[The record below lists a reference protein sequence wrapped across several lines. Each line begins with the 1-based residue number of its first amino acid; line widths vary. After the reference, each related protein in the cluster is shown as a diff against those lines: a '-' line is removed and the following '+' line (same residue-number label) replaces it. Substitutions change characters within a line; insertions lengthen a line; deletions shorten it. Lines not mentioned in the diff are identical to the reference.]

1 MQTLTIEVTDW
12 SRSQVAEL
20 PDLPPDMTVGEVLD
34 EVRDAMALPRE
45 PYHLLFDGDKLNH
58 GTTLEEAGVKSGD
71 ELTIA
76 PEVSAGRSFKS
87 AA

>member
-20 PDLPPDMTVGEVLD
+20 SDLPPDMTVGEVLD
-34 EVRDAMALPRE
+34 EVQDAMSLPRE
-45 PYHLLFDGDKLNH
+45 PYHLLFDGEKLNRSA
-58 GTTLEEAGVKSGD
+58 TLEELGVETGN

-76 PEVSAGRSFKS
+76 PEVSAGRRSPRT
-87 AA
+87 